1 MGSLL
6 LAGGGKGLRF
16 ALPNARVMIH
26 QASGGFQGPATDV
39 LLHAQ
44 EIRNV
49 KKRINEIYMKHT
61 GQPLQ
66 TIEDALERDHFL
78 TAEMAKEFGL
88 IDRVIDKR
96 PEPSTDKV

>member
-1 MGSLL
+1 M
-6 LAGGGKGLRF
+6 
-16 ALPNARVMIH
+16 
-26 QASGGFQGPATDV
+26 
-39 LLHAQ
+39 
-44 EIRNV
+44 